1 MTLLVIDTDP
11 GVDDALAL
19 LLAWGSPETR
29 VEAVTTV
36 AGNVALAQCMV
47 NLFRLLA
54 LRRPEPWPL
63 VAAGAEA
70 PLARPL
76 KTAEGYHGADG
87 LGMLND
93 WPDVEAKSTRPHAI
107 DLILEMAR
115 RHGERL
121 TLVALGPLTNV
132 ALACETD
139 LAVMRRIGRVVAMGG
154 AVDVPG
160 NVTPTAEF
168 NVHVDP
174 EAAARVL
181 DGGLRLD
188 LVPLDATRQA
198 TVTRAELERALGA
211 RPGPVATRVL
221 AFTRHAF
228 AREGDRLT
236 LHDPLAIAAAFDE
249 TLLHWDSARLRVA
262 DDGETR
268 RVSGPPNCRVAI
280 GVETPRFVRMFLE
293 RL

>member
-1 MTLLVIDTDP
+1 MSIRLLLGFPRDVSRVDSIIASCDASTAGSDSLTLLVIDTDP

-19 LLAWGSPETR
+19 LLAWGSPGVR
-29 VEAVTTV
+29 VEAITTV
-36 AGNVALAQCMV
+36 AGNVPLGQCTV

-87 LGMLND
+87 LGALGD
-93 WPDVEAKSTRPHAI
+93 WPEVEARPGPSGAVE
-107 DLILEMAR
+107 LLVEQAR
-115 RHGERL
+115 HHGARL
-121 TLVALGPLTNV
+121 TLVALGPLTNI
-132 ALACETD
+132 ALACE
-139 LAVMRRIGRVVAMGG
+139 A
-154 AVDVPG
+154 
-160 NVTPTAEF
+160 
-168 NVHVDP
+168 

-181 DGGLRLD
+181 DAGLSLD
-188 LVPLDATRQA
+188 LVPLDATRRA

-228 AREGDRLT
+228 AREGGRLS
-236 LHDPLAIAAAFDE
+236 LHDPLAIGAAIDE
-249 TLLHWDSARLRVA
+249 TLMEWEPARLTIGS
-262 DDGETR
+262 DGETR
-268 RVSGPPNCRVAI
+268 RTPGPPNCRVAV
-280 GVETPRFVRMFLE
+280 GVDTARFVRLLLE